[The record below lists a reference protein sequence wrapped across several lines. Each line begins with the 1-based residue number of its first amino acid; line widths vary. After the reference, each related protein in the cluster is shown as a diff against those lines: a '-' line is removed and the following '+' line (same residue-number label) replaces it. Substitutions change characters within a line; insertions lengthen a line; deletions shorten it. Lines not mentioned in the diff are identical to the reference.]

1 MIDIVA
7 LEAELKKR
15 LAHPATPWDRRQ
27 NDVWD
32 KATNFIYRT
41 ATWDALR
48 DAVRSLKPAGLRN
61 YAINRWF
68 NFWSAVGVE
77 TIFTRQSGVTPGPYK
92 HRLIDFS
99 IAGLTFDHKTTV
111 FPAAY
116 FPGSLYAA
124 AYPAHLAAWLYAHQS
139 GEQRHH
145 LGNRLFLV
153 LYNFQGAHWR
163 LRAELG
169 LIRGQVETY
178 VRNFDPARLITLQLT
193 EDHTALTDIIWIPGS
208 PLAEPPEVVSLEDWN
223 SYLARNNLQVVP
235 DSLRFEPDPDHP
247 GRERAAVTV
256 VPSSSPGGPE
266 GQEGAAE

>member
-1 MIDIVA
+1 MIDLIA
-7 LEAELKKR
+7 LESELKKR

-27 NDVWD
+27 NDAWD
-32 KATNFIYRT
+32 KATNFIYQVATWASLERT
-41 ATWDALR
+41 AGRLR
-48 DAVRSLKPAGLRN
+48 PAALRN

-77 TIFTRQSGVTPGPYK
+77 TIFTRQPGVTPGPYR

-99 IAGLTFDHKTTV
+99 IGGLTFDHKTSV

-116 FPGSLYAA
+116 EPGPLYAA
-124 AYPAHLAAWLYAHQS
+124 AHPAHLAAWLYARQS

-153 LYNFQGAHWR
+153 LYSPQGDHWR

-169 LIRGQVETY
+169 LIRSRVESY
-178 VRNFDPARLITLQLT
+178 VGSFDPARLIELRLG
-193 EDHTALTDIIWIPGS
+193 EDHTALTDIIWVPAS
-208 PLAEPPEVVSLEDWN
+208 PLAGPPEVVSLEDWN
-223 SYLARNNLQVVP
+223 DYLARNNLQVVP
-235 DSLRFEPDPDHP
+235 DSLRYEPDPDHP

-256 VPSSSPGGPE
+256 VSLPPSLSGRGDGGE
-266 GQEGAAE
+266 GQ